1 MSSWEENRVLVL
13 GHRGFMSKYP
23 ENSILAF
30 VGAIS
35 AGADGIELDVW
46 LTKDGKA
53 IIMHDETL
61 ERTAKIKKKTKDVTL
76 EDIKSADLGMG
87 QRVPTLEEVFQAIPK
102 DALVN
107 IEIKDV
113 DVAEESIKIVR
124 DFDACDRVMI
134 SSFIIDALRKVREY
148 SKDVRLGL
156 LIDNEQIVPQIPKL
170 KEELKLWSVNAPM
183 EGIPIIG
190 FEKFKQ
196 ALAWA
201 KSLRLKVVLWT
212 ENDELFYIN
221 DNLKRLVGLFDV
233 VIVNDVVRMIDYL
246 RNLGLR

>member
-1 MSSWEENRVLVL
+1 MPSWEENRVLVL

-30 VGAIS
+30 VEAIS

-46 LTKDGKA
+46 LTRDGKA

-76 EDIKSADLGMG
+76 EEIKATNLGMG
-87 QRVPTLEEVFQAIPK
+87 QRVPTLEEVFQVIPE
-102 DALVN
+102 DSLIN

-113 DVAEESIKIVR
+113 DAAEESIKIVKK
-124 DFDACDRVMI
+124 FDACDRVMI
-134 SSFIIDALRKVREY
+134 SSFNIDALRKVREY

-156 LIDNEQIVPQIPKL
+156 LIDNEQIVPQIPRL
-170 KEELKLWSVNAPM
+170 KEELNLWSANAPM

-190 FEKFKQ
+190 FERFRQ
-196 ALAWA
+196 AVAWA
-201 KSLRLKVVLWT
+201 KSLGLKVVLWT
-212 ENDELFYIN
+212 ENDELFYVN

-246 RNLGLR
+246 RSLGLR